1 MPLFFVLAHDH
12 VKITRAESPAGKKIT
27 VYRYNK
33 NGNSTYSSIDQ
44 FLRFFVFSTTFA
56 TRTHRPTARRYSAK
70 QNSEQCE
77 KKSTSDQTGSNQF
90 EFQSPK
96 TFVSKANKCD
106 HQADADHAKA
116 HVEDDVGAAGR
127 LIRTVVISIEL

>member
-1 MPLFFVLAHDH
+1 MILIYLISQVFWPGFFFNFLAHC
-12 VKITRAESPAGKKIT
+12 VITYCKE
-27 VYRYNK
+27 
-33 NGNSTYSSIDQ
+33 NGNSTYGSIDQ
-44 FLRFFVFSTTFA
+44 FLRFFIFSTTFA
-56 TRTHRPTARRYSAK
+56 TRTHRPTARRYCAK

-90 EFQSPK
+90 EFQSSK
-96 TFVSKANKCD
+96 TFVSKADKCD